1 MIKEISNNLNWN
13 MNPQALGFFI
23 SVKEAVN
30 NIINQLTRLENWVS
44 AISDLRFTDQK
55 ENLKKIQDLQSQF
68 NSQQSKTDRLEN
80 RFNEH
85 VNPDVILPRFK
96 EELLKALED
105 EEFRKEFK
113 RKLEGYITFT
123 SEWEKID
130 LRVSRGEYRN
140 PQKRADRI
148 CLS

>member
-96 EELLKALED
+96 EELLKALGD